1 MIIMSEW
8 NIARWENITDKW
20 PKDDNGELIPPV
32 FFEHIAG
39 SQLDVDMELNLLDA
53 YGIPTVLQYPNDGDF
68 GKVMIGFAGGGVDI
82 FVPETMLE
90 DAKNIVSGDIE
101 FDGEE

>member
-1 MIIMSEW
+1 MSEW
-8 NIARWENITDKW
+8 NIARWKNITDNW
-20 PKDDNGELIPPV
+20 PKDENGELIPPA

-68 GKVMIGFAGGGVDI
+68 GKIILGFAGGGVDI